1 MTFFDLHCDTL
12 WQIDNAK
19 VKGEEISLIKND
31 LMVDLHK
38 LIKGSVGV
46 QCFALFNIP
55 QTQKPFNSAM
65 RMVGYLE
72 SACAQTE
79 KLKIVKSYYNIIT
92 NLENGVISAV
102 ISMEDAFLLEGSLD
116 NLYTLYDKG
125 LRMICLSHNVA
136 NGVSHPNFGKY
147 IEGSPDWVTRNSKDG
162 LTDFGYQLVREMN
175 RLGIV
180 VDLSHMS
187 DAGFY
192 QAVKLSD
199 KPVVCSHSNANTLCP
214 SVRNLTDD
222 MLYKLAD
229 NGGVTGVC
237 FASGFLNVDKEKG
250 KATIKRSIEHIKY
263 IKNLIG
269 TEHIAIGSDFDGI
282 PPEIDFKTCECL
294 PKLFDELIKE
304 GFSLSEIDKI
314 TYENALRVF
323 RANLK

>member
-1 MTFFDLHCDTL
+1 MTFFDLHSDTL
-12 WQIDNAK
+12 WQMDNA
-19 VKGEEISLIKND
+19 VIRGEEISLIKND
-31 LMVDLHK
+31 LMVDLRK

-46 QCFALFNIP
+46 QCFALFNLP
-55 QTQKPFNSAM
+55 QTQEPFDSAM

-72 SACAQTE
+72 NACNQTD
-79 KLKIVKSYYNIIT
+79 KLKIAKSYKDIIT

-125 LRMICLSHNVA
+125 LRMICLNHNVA
-136 NGVSHPNFGKY
+136 NGVGHPNFGKY
-147 IEGSPDWVTRNSKDG
+147 INGSPDWVTRNSKDG
-162 LTDFGYQLVREMN
+162 LTDFGCELIKEMN

-192 QAVKLSD
+192 QAIKISS
-199 KPVVCSHSNANTLCP
+199 KPIVCSHSNANTLCP

-222 MLYKLAD
+222 TLYKLAD
-229 NGGVTGVC
+229 NGGVTGIC
-237 FASGFLNVDKEKG
+237 FASDFLSTDKEKG
-250 KATIKRSIEHIKY
+250 KETLKRSIEHVKY

-269 TEHIAIGSDFDGI
+269 VEHIAIGSDFDGI
-282 PPEIDFKTCECL
+282 PPEIDFKTSEYL
-294 PKLFDELIKE
+294 PILFDGLIKE
-304 GFSLSEIDKI
+304 GFTLSEINKI

-323 RANLK
+323 KANVK